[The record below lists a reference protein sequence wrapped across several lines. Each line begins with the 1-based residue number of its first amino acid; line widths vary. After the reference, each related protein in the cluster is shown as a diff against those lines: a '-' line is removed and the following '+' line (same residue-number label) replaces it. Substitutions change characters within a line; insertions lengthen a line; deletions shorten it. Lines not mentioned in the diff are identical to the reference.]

1 MSGRPS
7 TGTDTAPPATRSA
20 AERISL
26 NCVLGTPGD
35 HAGTVDEAIALTAER
50 GVNAVAVCS
59 YIPGAKSVWM
69 AACVPLTADEVEN
82 SVMAPVFI
90 PLAKHQP
97 IPGIV

>member
-1 MSGRPS
+1 M
-7 TGTDTAPPATRSA
+7 
-20 AERISL
+20 
-26 NCVLGTPGD
+26 VLLAGD
-35 HAGTVDEAIALTAER
+35 EDVCANLFEAVEEEFSER

-69 AACVPLTADEVEN
+69 AACVPLIADEVEN